1 MNTVLVS
8 VFCPDKVGLIAAITG
23 RLFDLGAN
31 LSDTTFTVLGGK
43 AEFSSLC
50 ELPDDFNVEDIDGEL
65 RDLAPLE
72 DAEISVIPF
81 KSTDQ
86 NGPSGHVTHRITVS
100 GGDRPGLIARLCE
113 VFIQFEANIVRLNAE
128 KFAGTGREEYV
139 VRIAVSIPET
149 SVASCLATVGN
160 TAGELGL
167 TCVWA
172 EA

>member
-8 VFCPDKVGLIAAITG
+8 VFCPDKVGLVAAITG

-31 LSDTTFTVLGGK
+31 LSDTTFAVLGGK

-50 ELPDDFNVEDIDGEL
+50 ELPDDLKGEDVDGEL
-65 RDLAPLE
+65 RDLEPLG

-81 KSTDQ
+81 KSTAQ
-86 NGPSGHVTHRITVS
+86 NGPSGRVTHHITVS

-128 KFAGTGREEYV
+128 KFAGKDREEYV

-149 SVASCLATVGN
+149 SVPSCLATIGN

-167 TCVWA
+167 TCVWS
-172 EA
+172 EV